1 MVRGKMALPDG
12 VDPKA
17 GLNLEASS
25 ATEETPESEAGT
37 SEAIAVPPEPPT
49 GGLPLLMWRLG
60 GLLITVRPHQWVKN
74 VAVLAPMVFA
84 RELFVLDM
92 LVRAVGAFGVF
103 CLLAGAVYTMNDLV
117 DLDADAVHPLKRFRP
132 LPSGRVPI
140 AWGKAA
146 AVGLVVVS
154 LVGAAIGPWEF
165 LVTAIVYF
173 VQNIAYSFKLKKVAY
188 LDVMMI
194 SAGFV
199 LRALA
204 GGFATHTEVSGY
216 LILCIAL
223 GALFLGLG
231 KRRHEL
237 SSIGKGGG
245 KQRVALGGYSRR
257 GLKWALRATAVA
269 TVTAYLAYTLDPDTM
284 AFFHSRNLW
293 WTTIFVLAGVWRFMV
308 LVRSRPKAES
318 PTQEMLRDGPFV
330 AIVFSWAVVV
340 LWVVY
345 NLQPS

>member
-1 MVRGKMALPDG
+1 
-12 VDPKA
+12 VDPKT
-17 GLNLEASS
+17 GLSLDDSASG
-25 ATEETPESEAGT
+25 EESPESEAGT
-37 SEAIAVPPEPPT
+37 SEAIDIPAELPA
-49 GGLPLLMWRLG
+49 GGLRLLLWRLG
-60 GLLITVRPHQWVKN
+60 GLVITVRPHQWVKN

-117 DLDADAVHPLKRFRP
+117 DLDADAIHPIKRFRP
-132 LPSGRVPI
+132 LPSGRVPLG
-140 AWGKAA
+140 WGKAA
-146 AVGLVVVS
+146 ALGLVGVS
-154 LVGAAIGPWEF
+154 LAGAAIGPWEF
-165 LVTAIVYF
+165 LVTAIAYF
-173 VQNIAYSFKLKKVAY
+173 VLNIAYSFRLKKIAY
-188 LDVMMI
+188 VDVMMI

-204 GGFATHTEVSGY
+204 GGFATHTEVSAY

-237 SSIGKGGG
+237 SSVGKGGG
-245 KQRVALGGYSRR
+245 KQRAALGGYSRR

-284 AFFHSRNLW
+284 AFFRSNNLW
-293 WTTIFVLAGVWRFMV
+293 WTTIFVLLGVWRFMV

-330 AIVFSWAVVV
+330 AIVFSWAGVV

-345 NLQPS
+345 KLGPG